1 MAANSKAPPILID
14 LVDSDDEEVQIRRP
28 PPTQTEDVKD
38 PDLLGVD
45 NEALLG
51 NL

>member
-1 MAANSKAPPILID
+1 MAAKSKAPAILID
-14 LVDSDDEEVQIRRP
+14 LVDSEDDEVQIRRP

-38 PDLLGVD
+38 PDLIGVHD
-45 NEALLG
+45 EDVLN